1 MSSVF
6 ERIREEIDLLGN
18 RMQSALEQGKL
29 QLDRSATQRMRS
41 ETARELG
48 LLVWRKARG
57 ESIDDARH
65 EALLLR
71 LDELQAQLTKLER
84 EMAAAR
90 GENVSVGQEPPPG
103 PAT

>member
-6 ERIREEIDLLGN
+6 DRIREEIDLLGD
-18 RMQSALEQGKL
+18 RVQSALEQGKL
-29 QLDRSATQRMRS
+29 QLEKNGTQRMRS
-41 ETARELG
+41 ETAQELG
-48 LLVWRKARG
+48 LLVWRMARG

-71 LDELQAQLTKLER
+71 LDELQAQLTRLER

-90 GENVSVGQEPPPG
+90 GESVSVGQEPPPA
-103 PAT
+103 PAA

>member
-6 ERIREEIDLLGN
+6 ERIREEIDLLGD
-18 RMQSALEQGKL
+18 RVQSALEQGKL
-29 QLDRSATQRMRS
+29 QLEKSTTRRMRG
-41 ETARELG
+41 ETAQELG
-48 LLVWRKARG
+48 MLVWRKARG

-84 EMAAAR
+84 ELSAAR
-90 GENVSVGQEPPPG
+90 GESVSVGQEPPPA
-103 PAT
+103 PAA

>member
-6 ERIREEIDLLGN
+6 ERIREEIDQLGD

-29 QLDRSATQRMRS
+29 QLEKNTTRRMRG
-41 ETARELG
+41 ETAQELG
-48 LLVWRKARG
+48 MLVWRKARG

-71 LDELQAQLTKLER
+71 LDELQAELTKLER

>member
-57 ESIDDARH
+57 ESIDDARR

-71 LDELQAQLTKLER
+71 LDELQAQLTRLER